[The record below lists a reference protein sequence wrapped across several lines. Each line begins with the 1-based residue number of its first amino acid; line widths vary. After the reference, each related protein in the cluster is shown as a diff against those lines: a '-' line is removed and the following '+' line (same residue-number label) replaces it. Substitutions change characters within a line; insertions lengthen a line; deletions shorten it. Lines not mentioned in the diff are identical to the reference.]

1 MVNGGIG
8 ELSGCEAIMFGDLSV
23 DVELRELDLTNHRTD
38 ASTEEEMEDKLGGE
52 EEEPLV
58 ASPPGADLEN

>member
-1 MVNGGIG
+1 M
-8 ELSGCEAIMFGDLSV
+8 
-23 DVELRELDLTNHRTD
+23 ELRELDLTNHRTD

-58 ASPPGADLEN
+58 ASPPAADLEN